1 MPDETG
7 SRCDISIQK
16 INSGAAP
23 ATVRKCGCLTMPLE
37 IFREGEAAKLPSPE
51 TGHGHSYQMPRG
63 RGVGRVVSCGSVSK
77 IQPRQTPSI
86 PLSQAPDFL
95 SRWPAGTHA

>member
-63 RGVGRVVSCGSVSK
+63 RGVGRAMSVVFLLK
-77 IQPRQTPSI
+77 IALPEIFS
-86 PLSQAPDFL
+86 SWQA
-95 SRWPAGTHA
+95 W